1 MNRNFTSILALILV
15 CLVFGFLTGC
25 GSSSSSTPP
34 PPPTIT
40 ISATSGSG
48 QTANVGDAFT
58 NMLVAT
64 VTSNG
69 TADSG
74 VTVTF
79 TPVPGPAG
87 QSCTPSSTTATTAS
101 DGTASIT
108 CTANSTPGGYSVT
121 AAATGAT
128 GLASF
133 TEGNTAPRVLVFYV
147 NGLENSATDGP
158 VYYGVAGA
166 VGFDLNGNV
175 LGGEQDYN
183 DGQNGFMSP
192 ATTIAATGSSM
203 TVDPTTGTG
212 TLVLNVSASNS
223 GVGVNGIETFAV
235 QFINASH
242 ALITQFDGSATSS
255 GSLDL
260 QTATSAVDGNFAFT
274 LSGIDTAGT
283 PFAFGGVFSDTS
295 GSIHGTY
302 DENDAGEAFVG
313 NTLTAADN
321 GVGADVYGRGSIT
334 GFTDPSNANEPIS
347 LVYYVVGPE
356 VLRII
361 DVDADDT
368 MAGSAYGQGSAT
380 SFDSTVLSKDVFGI
394 LDNTEDEVVVAAGQ
408 LVAVNTAAGT
418 FSATFTGE
426 GDDDEGGAVLAT
438 GTPGGVTGHY
448 SFSTTVLGYGSMTGI
463 TGLGSIHT
471 LGLYAT
477 DPTLNL
483 LDPNNTTASNL
494 GAALVLG
501 LDDFAEPTGVVIQ
514 QGTVASDG
522 SDLDHSYGF
531 GAQAFVDNGSFPTGN
546 PGWEFDFVGQ
556 GTFASRVFR
565 AGTGAPP
572 TPLAISDPFAS
583 FVPGTPDEYT
593 AVPIAGTAAAPD
605 AAGRYAFRSATP
617 FAVGPVGG
625 AGGPTVDFT
634 VVLYEAGPGLVF
646 SIDEDANTEWLG
658 TFQQKTAILQKPTTS
673 SSLTVARDSGCSRLV
688 HWGRARLSR
697 ERRRGWR
704 RSITN
709 GALAKLDAHFS
720 I

>member
-1 MNRNFTSILALILV
+1 MNRNFLSILALTLV
-15 CLVFGFLTGC
+15 SLVFGFLTGC
-25 GSSSSSTPP
+25 GGSSSTPP
-34 PPPTIT
+34 PPPPPTLAIT
-40 ISATSGSG
+40 ATSGSG
-48 QTANVGDAFT
+48 QTANVGHAFT

-69 TADSG
+69 TAASG

-87 QSCTPSSTTATTAS
+87 QSCTPSATTATTAS

-121 AAATGAT
+121 ASATGAT
-128 GLASF
+128 APASF
-133 TEGNTAPRVLVFYV
+133 IEGNTAPRVFVFYV

-166 VGFDLNGNV
+166 VGFDLSGNV

-183 DGQNGFMSP
+183 DGQNGFASP
-192 ATTIAATGSSM
+192 AYTITATGSSM
-203 TVDPTTGTG
+203 AVDPTTGTG
-212 TLVLNVSASNS
+212 TLILNVSVSNS

-260 QTATSAVDGNFAFT
+260 QTATSGVAGSFAFT
-274 LSGIDTAGT
+274 LSGLDTTGS
-283 PFAFGGVFSDTS
+283 PFAFGGVFSNTS
-295 GSIHGTY
+295 GTIHGKY
-302 DENDAGEAFVG
+302 DENDAGKVLPG
-313 NTLTAADN
+313 NTLTATDD
-321 GVGADVYGRGSIT
+321 GVGTDVYGRGSIT
-334 GFTDPSNANEPIS
+334 GFTDPNNGNAPIS
-347 LVYYVVGPE
+347 LVYYIVGPE

-361 DVDADDT
+361 DVDADDA

-394 LDNTEDEVVVAAGQ
+394 LDNTEDELVVAAGQ
-408 LVAVNTAAGT
+408 LVAVNTAVGT

-426 GDDDEGGAVLAT
+426 GDDDEGGAITVS
-438 GTPGGVTGHY
+438 GSPGGVAGNY
-448 SFSTTVLGYGSMTGI
+448 SFSNTVLGYGSMTGI

-501 LDDFAEPTGVVIQ
+501 LDDFAQPTGVVIP

-531 GAQAFVDNGSFPTGN
+531 GAQAFVDNGSFPSGN
-546 PGWEFDFVGQ
+546 PGWEYDFVGQ
-556 GTFASRVFR
+556 GTFSSLAFT
-565 AGTGAPP
+565 TGSPS
-572 TPLAISDPFAS
+572 TLMDLSDPFAS
-583 FVPGTPDEYT
+583 FVPGKPGEYT
-593 AVPIAGTAAAPD
+593 AVRITGTAAAPD
-605 AAGRYAFRSATP
+605 TAGRYTFHSATP
-617 FAVGPVGG
+617 FAVGPVG

-646 SIDEDANTEWLG
+646 SIEEDADSEWLG
-658 TFQQKTAILQKPTTS
+658 TFQQKGAGPLKPMH
-673 SSLTVARDSGCSRLV
+673 VKKEPLV
-688 HWGRARLSR
+688 KSQ
-697 ERRRGWR
+697 
-704 RSITN
+704 
-709 GALAKLDAHFS
+709 AKPKR
-720 I
+720 

>member
-15 CLVFGFLTGC
+15 SLVFGSLTGC
-25 GSSSSSTPP
+25 SSSSSTPP
-34 PPPTIT
+34 PPLSLA

-48 QTANVGDAFT
+48 QKANVGEAFT

-69 TADSG
+69 TAASG

-79 TPVPGPAG
+79 TPAPGSAG
-87 QSCTPSSTTATTAS
+87 QSCTPSATTATTAS

-128 GLASF
+128 ATASF
-133 TEGNTAPRVLVFYV
+133 TESNTAPRVFVFYV
-147 NGLENSATDGP
+147 NGLENSASEGP

-166 VGFDLNGNV
+166 VGFDLSGNV

-183 DGQNGFMSP
+183 DGQNGFTSP
-192 ATTIAATGSSM
+192 VYTITATGSSM
-203 TVDPTTGTG
+203 TVNPTTGTG
-212 TLVLNVSASNS
+212 TLVLNVSASNPN
-223 GVGVNGIETFAV
+223 VGVAGIETFAV

-260 QTATSAVDGNFAFT
+260 QTATSAVDGNFALT
-274 LSGIDTAGT
+274 LSGIDILGF
-283 PFAFGGVFSDTS
+283 PFAYGGVFSNTS
-295 GSIHGTY
+295 GAIHGTY
-302 DENDAGEAFVG
+302 DENDAGKALVG
-313 NTLTAADN
+313 NILTAADN
-321 GVGADVYGRGSIT
+321 GVGADVYGRGTIS
-334 GFTDPSNANEPIS
+334 GFTDPNNGNEPIS
-347 LVYYVVGPE
+347 LVYYIVGPE

-380 SFDSTVLSKDVFGI
+380 SFDSTVLSADVFGI
-394 LDNTEDEVVVAAGQ
+394 LDNTEDQLFAAAGQ
-408 LVAVNTAAGT
+408 LVAANTAIGT
-418 FSATFTGE
+418 LSATFTGE
-426 GDDDEGGAVLAT
+426 GDDDEVGTVMAT
-438 GTPGGVTGHY
+438 GTPGGVAGNY
-448 SFSTTVLGYGSMTGI
+448 SFSNTVLGYGSMKDI

-477 DPTLNL
+477 DPKLNL
-483 LDPNNTTASNL
+483 LDPNNTTAANR
-494 GAALVLG
+494 GAALVLE
-501 LDDFAEPTGVVIQ
+501 LDDFA
-514 QGTVASDG
+514 QGTGIVVPQGTIASDG
-522 SDLDHSYGF
+522 SDLNHSYGF
-531 GAQAFVDNGSFPTGN
+531 GAQAFAGNGSFPVN
-546 PGWEFDFVGQ
+546 PGWEFDFVGE
-556 GTFASRVFR
+556 GTFASLAFT
-565 AGTGAPP
+565 TGAPP
-572 TPLAISDPFAS
+572 TPVDLSDPYAS

-593 AVPIAGTAAAPD
+593 AVPIAGTAGAPD

-646 SIDEDANTEWLG
+646 SIDEDADSEWLG
-658 TFQQKTAILQKPTTS
+658 TFQEQSAGSLKAMHMKRGPLFKSQAKPK
-673 SSLTVARDSGCSRLV
+673 R
-688 HWGRARLSR
+688 
-697 ERRRGWR
+697 
-704 RSITN
+704 
-709 GALAKLDAHFS
+709 
-720 I
+720 